1 MILLA
6 DREREEGKIN
16 GGVGEKGENNRT
28 AAQDVATWQ
37 VKLHRRLLPSQC
49 KPVSGVCGKAVADGN
64 IG

>member
-49 KPVSGVCGKAVADGN
+49 KPVFGVCGKAVADGN